1 MSTRG
6 AQQAESG
13 QVWQGGRGLG
23 VTLMVTRQWRR
34 AVALAA
40 SVLLAG
46 EACLSASSAMAAPV
60 AAAADR
66 VVAIPAASAA
76 AENRGVTIAV
86 ASRAMATAPGSQPHQ
101 QRQLPEAGF
110 DGILVAAIGA
120 GLTGAGWLLM
130 LTGSRRL
137 RRRSR

>member
-1 MSTRG
+1 MMTRR
-6 AQQAESG
+6 
-13 QVWQGGRGLG
+13 WR
-23 VTLMVTRQWRR
+23 RR
-34 AVALAA
+34 AVSLAA

-46 EACLSASSAMAAPV
+46 QAFLGTSGAMAAAVPG
-60 AAAADR
+60 AADR
-66 VVAIPAASAA
+66 AGPVPAASERLVA
-76 AENRGVTIAV
+76 RVTLEPLH
-86 ASRAMATAPGSQPHQ
+86 ASRGGQPHQ
-101 QRQLPEAGF
+101 QRQLPAAGF